1 MIRGV
6 RESRRQDMVARGR
19 VKNGVI
25 VLEEGVRLPEGAA
38 VTVVPEPGL
47 SESEVRVPS
56 DRMTE
61 DELKR
66 YRKALAEIE
75 SLPNENPGDTF
86 SGADHD
92 RVLYGEGE

>member
-1 MIRGV
+1 
-6 RESRRQDMVARGR
+6 MVARGR
-19 VKNGVI
+19 VQNGVV
-25 VLEEGVRLPEGAA
+25 VLEEGVRLPEGTA
-38 VTVVPEPGL
+38 VTVRPEPNVC
-47 SESEVRVPS
+47 ESEVGVPS

-66 YRKALAEIE
+66 YREALAEID

-92 RVLYGEGE
+92 KVLYGKP